1 VKDSLGKLKEIAAT
15 CLLMPFVYCSI
26 SYLFM
31 GRWYKTFLFLP
42 VECRWTMVQAP
53 AVRIEALG
61 YFVPGNY
68 EIFELHLIF

>member
-1 VKDSLGKLKEIAAT
+1 M
-15 CLLMPFVYCSI
+15 LLMTFVYCSI